1 MNEKRT
7 HIKKTSFILKN
18 FFNPIQKKIAIRKK
32 TNSPTTHSTNN
43 PIHSTKT
50 FFTNQQE
57 KTFLFLKKQDRKS
70 HKKQRG
76 KKTMIVFH
84 QIIEKKIIKWIKK
97 TTSNQ
102 IRHCTTFPPA
112 RTEATTCKKK
122 TETTKQSHKRTHQK
136 QFSSIK
142 QNFFWYKI
150 TFFLQWI
157 L

>member
-57 KTFLFLKKQDRKS
+57 KTFLFLKKQDTENLTKNNG
-70 HKKQRG
+70 G

-84 QIIEKKIIKWIKK
+84 QIIENKIIK
-97 TTSNQ
+97 
-102 IRHCTTFPPA
+102 
-112 RTEATTCKKK
+112 
-122 TETTKQSHKRTHQK
+122 
-136 QFSSIK
+136 
-142 QNFFWYKI
+142 
-150 TFFLQWI
+150 
-157 L
+157 

>member
-32 TNSPTTHSTNN
+32 TNSPTTHSTNS
-43 PIHSTKT
+43 IHSTKT

-84 QIIEKKIIKWIKK
+84 QIIKKKII
-97 TTSNQ
+97 
-102 IRHCTTFPPA
+102 
-112 RTEATTCKKK
+112 E
-122 TETTKQSHKRTHQK
+122 
-136 QFSSIK
+136 
-142 QNFFWYKI
+142 
-150 TFFLQWI
+150 
-157 L
+157 

>member
-18 FFNPIQKKIAIRKK
+18 LFNPIQKKIGIRKK
-32 TNSPTTHSTNN
+32 TNSPTTHSTSN

-57 KTFLFLKKQDRKS
+57 KTFLFLKKQDTENLTKNN
-70 HKKQRG
+70 G
-76 KKTMIVFH
+76 
-84 QIIEKKIIKWIKK
+84 EKKPWLYFIKSLKK
-97 TTSNQ
+97 NHQMNKKKTSNQ
-102 IRHCTTFPPA
+102 IRYCTTFPPA

-122 TETTKQSHKRTHQK
+122 TASTTKQSHKRTHQK

-150 TFFLQWI
+150 TFFYNQF
-157 L
+157 

>member
-57 KTFLFLKKQDRKS
+57 KNLPLLKETRHRKS
-70 HKKQRG
+70 HKKTTG
-76 KKTMIVFH
+76 KKNRDCIS
-84 QIIEKKIIKWIKK
+84 
-97 TTSNQ
+97 SN
-102 IRHCTTFPPA
+102 H
-112 RTEATTCKKK
+112 
-122 TETTKQSHKRTHQK
+122 
-136 QFSSIK
+136 
-142 QNFFWYKI
+142 
-150 TFFLQWI
+150 
-157 L
+157 

>member
-57 KTFLFLKKQDRKS
+57 KTFLFLKKQDTENLTKNG
-70 HKKQRG
+70 G
-76 KKTMIVFH
+76 KKPMIVFH
-84 QIIEKKIIKWIKK
+84 QIIEKKNHQMNKK
-97 TTSNQ
+97 NNLKSDKTLHNLPACKNRSNHVQ
-102 IRHCTTFPPA
+102 
-112 RTEATTCKKK
+112 EK
-122 TETTKQSHKRTHQK
+122 
-136 QFSSIK
+136 
-142 QNFFWYKI
+142 N
-150 TFFLQWI
+150 
-157 L
+157 

>member
-57 KTFLFLKKQDRKS
+57 KTFLFLKKQDTENLT
-70 HKKQRG
+70 QNNGG
-76 KKTMIVFH
+76 KK
-84 QIIEKKIIKWIKK
+84 
-97 TTSNQ
+97 
-102 IRHCTTFPPA
+102 P
-112 RTEATTCKKK
+112 
-122 TETTKQSHKRTHQK
+122 
-136 QFSSIK
+136 
-142 QNFFWYKI
+142 
-150 TFFLQWI
+150 
-157 L
+157 

>member
-1 MNEKRT
+1 MHNLPAHKNRSNHVQEKKW
-7 HIKKTSFILKN
+7 INNK
-18 FFNPIQKKIAIRKK
+18 Q
-32 TNSPTTHSTNN
+32 NSPTTHATND

-57 KTFLFLKKQDRKS
+57 KNLPLLKETRHRKS
-70 HKKQRG
+70 HKKKPWLYFIKSL
-76 KKTMIVFH
+76 KKNH
-84 QIIEKKIIKWIKK
+84 QMNKK

-122 TETTKQSHKRTHQK
+122 TESTTKQSHKRTHQK

-142 QNFFWYKI
+142 QNFF
-150 TFFLQWI
+150 
-157 L
+157 

>member
-57 KTFLFLKKQDRKS
+57 KNLPLLKETRHRKS
-70 HKKQRG
+70 HKK
-76 KKTMIVFH
+76 KTVIVFH
-84 QIIEKKIIKWIKK
+84 QIIEKKS
-97 TTSNQ
+97 SN
-102 IRHCTTFPPA
+102 
-112 RTEATTCKKK
+112 E
-122 TETTKQSHKRTHQK
+122 
-136 QFSSIK
+136 
-142 QNFFWYKI
+142 
-150 TFFLQWI
+150 
-157 L
+157 